1 MANYHEPGEPVELDV
16 LDDDEEVFH
25 VDAFFPEL
33 ERPIHLA
40 VVATDRDAAREQVI
54 EFARRTIAG
63 VTQPPTIA
71 VHTLEEWL
79 AL

>member
-1 MANYHEPGEPVELDV
+1 MPQFYEPGEPVELDV
-16 LDDDEEVFH
+16 LDDDETMWH

-33 ERPIHLA
+33 ERPIHMA
-40 VVATDRDAAREQVI
+40 VVATGRDAAREQVI

-63 VTQPPTIA
+63 VTQPPTVA

-79 AL
+79 TR

>member
-1 MANYHEPGEPVELDV
+1 MARYHEPGEPVELDV
-16 LDDDEEVFH
+16 LADGETIWH

-40 VVATDRDAAREQVI
+40 VVATDRGAARERVI

-63 VTQPPTIA
+63 VTQPPTVA